1 MRLSVCMCTYN
12 GARFLR
18 EQLESILM
26 QLGPQDELIVVD
38 DGSRDS
44 TVAVLQS
51 LGDSRLRLYR
61 NERNL
66 GPARSFERALALAQ
80 GDRVFLADQDDVWL
94 PGKVPAMVD
103 ALNEADLAV
112 SDCRVVDEALNELH
126 PSFFARQRSGP
137 GLLRN
142 LARNTY
148 LGCCIALRRELLQVA
163 LPFPAR
169 LPMHDWWLGLVAE
182 AFGRV
187 VFVAQP
193 LVLYRRHGA
202 NASTAAQA
210 STAAWTTRLRW
221 RARLLWAL
229 LARKAGG
236 AGRLGPGAASRS
248 GGIT

>member
-66 GPARSFERALALAQ
+66 GPVRSFERALALAQ